1 MGIYLW
7 HMLILSLCVGVA
19 TSFTLA
25 PTPLGP
31 GWWGLHLLVFT
42 IVITV
47 VWLISPNLLRLSNS
61 LINTLSRLV
70 PDGVSNAIRSLP
82 PTVVAW
88 AAAIVGV
95 VMALASESGLSDLLT
110 PRLVI
115 GLPYV
120 PAAALLIV
128 VSAAALSRAAQI
140 PEH

>member
-1 MGIYLW
+1 M
-7 HMLILSLCVGVA
+7 
-19 TSFTLA
+19 
-25 PTPLGP
+25 
-31 GWWGLHLLVFT
+31 VFT

-47 VWLISPNLLRLSNS
+47 VWLISPTLLRLSDS
-61 LINTLSRLV
+61 LIKTLSRLV
-70 PDGVSNAIRSLP
+70 PDGVSQAIRSLP

-120 PAAALLIV
+120 PAAALLIL
-128 VSAAALSRAAQI
+128 VSAAALSRAAQAH
-140 PEH
+140 ER